1 MSTQTNITNDVSTL
15 LRVPT
20 KVSKELVDKT
30 CLCIS
35 SAICE
40 AKRNG
45 ETQITI
51 GIGIGTLSVNL
62 LDMQCKF
69 VPGKNLKTAIKTAL
83 SSQTDPLETALE
95 QAFADKLLSICEEVL

>member
-1 MSTQTNITNDVSTL
+1 MVSQTNIMNDVGML

-20 KVSKELVDKT
+20 KVSKELIDKA
-30 CLCIS
+30 CLCIG

-45 ETQITI
+45 ETQTVINI
-51 GIGIGTLSVNL
+51 GIGSLSVDL

-69 VPGKNLKTAIKTAL
+69 VPGKNLKTAIKNAL
-83 SSQTDPLETALE
+83 TIQVDPLELVLE
-95 QAFADKLLSICEEVL
+95 KTLADRLLTICEEVL